1 MKWIVIEG
9 TDGSGKNTIAEW
21 IRDQYTSKGST
32 VAMFIHPSERLM
44 GKCMK
49 SCLQGKGVKYHLSVF
64 LFILDLLTYLSKMK
78 RCKADVIIFIR
89 YFMSAAYLPPK
100 LVKPCYRFLTKL
112 FPIPDKLLFI
122 DVDPKT
128 AMDRIHKRNEEW
140 EMFETEESISDIRK
154 KMMSISEGWDIVDN
168 GLDMETTY
176 KQLEKLMDMW
186 EFQRILV
193 KR

>member
-1 MKWIVIEG
+1 
-9 TDGSGKNTIAEW
+9 
-21 IRDQYTSKGST
+21 
-32 VAMFIHPSERLM
+32 
-44 GKCMK
+44 
-49 SCLQGKGVKYHLSVF
+49 
-64 LFILDLLTYLSKMK
+64 
-78 RCKADVIIFIR
+78 
-89 YFMSAAYLPPK
+89 
-100 LVKPCYRFLTKL
+100 
-112 FPIPDKLLFI
+112 
-122 DVDPKT
+122 
-128 AMDRIHKRNEEW
+128 MDRIHKRNEEW